1 MSSSSG
7 SSAERLFLACQRLVP
22 QHALSRGFGTLADSR
37 SRWLKNLLIRTFVR
51 VYDVNLEEAARPSF
65 HDYVSFNDF
74 FTREL
79 KADVRP
85 LAGTDTTTAVCPAD
99 GVISQAGRIERGRLM
114 QAKGHSY
121 SLAAL
126 LGETSE
132 DFDGGVF
139 ATIYLAP
146 RDYHRVHLPV
156 SGRLSRTRTIPGA
169 LFSVN
174 ALTEAHIEGL
184 FARNERLVCYFETAF
199 GTMAVVLVGAMI
211 VAGINTVWTGPASPY
226 QAIVET
232 SHNQDA
238 LPRGAEI
245 GRFFLGS
252 TVIVCLPPGRAAL
265 AAGLAPDVPVKTGQ
279 ALMSL
284 L

>member
-1 MSSSSG
+1 MSSSPARG
-7 SSAERLFLACQRLVP
+7 SSRLFVALQKLAP
-22 QHALSRGFGTLADSR
+22 QHALSRAFGMLADSH
-37 SRWLKNLLIRTFVR
+37 SRWLKNLLIRTFAR
-51 VYDVNLEEAARPSF
+51 VYEVNLAEAARPSC

-79 KADVRP
+79 KPDARP
-85 LAGTDTTTAVCPAD
+85 LAGIDATTVVCPAD
-99 GVISQAGRIERGRLM
+99 GVISQAGTIEQGRLL

-121 SLAAL
+121 SLDAL
-126 LGETSE
+126 LGESGE
-132 DFDGGVF
+132 AFNGGVF

-146 RDYHRVHLPV
+146 KDYHRVHLPA
-156 SGRLSRTRTIPGA
+156 SGRLSRTRTIPGT

-174 ALTEAHIEGL
+174 ARTEAHIEGL
-184 FARNERLVCYFETAF
+184 FARNERLVCFFETSF
-199 GTMAVVLVGAMI
+199 GPMAMVLVGAMI
-211 VAGINTVWTGPASPY
+211 VAGIDTVWPGPASPY
-226 QAIVET
+226 QAVLET
-232 SHNQDA
+232 SHDQEP

-252 TVIVCLPPGRAAL
+252 TVIVCLPPGFAAL
-265 AAGLAPDVPVKTGQ
+265 DTGSTPDAPVKMGQ